1 MINRNFVSLS
11 ALATV
16 ALNAAP
22 ASAKDVLLFNRI
34 GPTKSELYVA
44 NADGSGEHKLIG
56 SEGFDYAARFSE
68 DGQWIVFTSE
78 RATEHGGRGQSDIYR
93 VRADGSALERL
104 TDDPAVDDQA
114 ALSPDNRYVAFMSDR
129 GSHRANIWLLD
140 LQTRQ
145 LRNLTG
151 AAPIQGDPTKPDGFY
166 RPSWSPD
173 GQWIAFTSDRN
184 TEWKAHD
191 KGVAWEHLQELSVYI
206 VHPDGTGLKR
216 LTGEGVT
223 TGSPKWSADG
233 KSIIAYQ
240 GETEVSWLSRV
251 DQLSM
256 KATTQIVSID
266 VATGATK
273 ELTSGAGVKLYPQ
286 FLPEGRFAYSTKS
299 AQISGIM
306 YSDGAKPFPPNLRE
320 PAWSKDGRQVVY
332 EKISNLPLE
341 QNTPLYS
348 WNDKYDYR
356 YTDVFPMFAKD
367 GTLALS
373 NKDVDTSLVVMKADG
388 SDRQL
393 VFQSTTHC
401 AKSKNPSGQ
410 CGDMIGVALT
420 PSWFPD
426 SQKLV
431 FSFGGYWRTRD
442 QNVAN
447 VKMINRDGT
456 GVEDLTSTTSNT
468 GFASVS
474 PDGKQ
479 MVYRSWAKGDE
490 GLRIMDLATRKV
502 RVLTND
508 WDNVPGWSP
517 ATSGPS
523 AGRIVFTRKQ
533 KDGNFDIF
541 TIKSDGTGLLRVTS
555 FPASDAHAVWSWDGK
570 KIMWSSSEYGFKDE
584 AALYDNSFE
593 PYGQVWIMDPDG
605 SHKEQMTNSRWEDSL
620 PAFVP
625 PVALGKGMNGT

>member
-1 MINRNFVSLS
+1 VRKFNVILALTCS
-11 ALATV
+11 ATALGAT
-16 ALNAAP
+16 ALE
-22 ASAKDVLLFNRI
+22 AKETLLFNRI

-44 NADGSGEHKLIG
+44 NPDGTGAHKLLG
-56 SEGFDYAARFSE
+56 TEGFDYAARFSD

-78 RATEHGGRGQSDIYR
+78 RNGRGQSDIYR
-93 VRADGSALERL
+93 VRADGTGLERL

-114 ALSPDNRYVAFMSDR
+114 SLSPDNRYVAFMSDR
-129 GSHRANIWLLD
+129 GSHRANIWILD
-140 LQTRQ
+140 LKTRK

-166 RPSWSPD
+166 RPTWSPD
-173 GQWIAFTSDRN
+173 GKWIAFTSDRN
-184 TEWKAHD
+184 TEWKSHD
-191 KGVAWEHLQELSVYI
+191 KGAAWEHLQELSVYI
-206 VHPDGTGLKR
+206 VHPDGTGFKHVAGN
-216 LTGEGVT
+216 GEITV
-223 TGSPKWSADG
+223 GSPKWSADG
-233 KSIIAYQ
+233 KKLIAYQ
-240 GETEVSWLSRV
+240 GEVELSWLSRV
-251 DQLSM
+251 DQLSK
-256 KATTQIVSID
+256 KATSQIVSID
-266 VATGATK
+266 VATGKTT
-273 ELTSGAGVKLYPQ
+273 ELTSGPGVKLYPQ
-286 FLPEGRFAYSTKS
+286 FLPGGRFAYSTKT
-299 AQISGIM
+299 AQVTGIA
-306 YSDGAKPFPPNLRE
+306 YSDGAAQFPANLRE
-320 PAWSKDGRQVVY
+320 PTWSKDGKKVIY
-332 EKISNLPLE
+332 ELIDNLPLP

-373 NKDVDTSLVVMKADG
+373 NKDVDTSLAIMNADG
-388 SDRQL
+388 TDKK
-393 VFQSTTHC
+393 VIFQSTTHC
-401 AKSKNPSGQ
+401 AAGKNPSGQ

-442 QNVAN
+442 QQVAN

-474 PDGKQ
+474 PDGKE

-517 ATSGPS
+517 ATQGDS

-541 TIKSDGTGLLRVTS
+541 TIRSDGTDLLRVTN
-555 FPASDAHAVWSWDGK
+555 FRASDAHAVWSWDGK
-570 KIMWSSSEYGFKDE
+570 KILWSSSEYGFKDE
-584 AALYDNSFE
+584 GALYDNSFQ
-593 PYGQVWIMDPDG
+593 PYGQVWSMNPDG
-605 SHKEQMTNSRWEDSL
+605 SGKEMLTNSRWEDSL

-625 PVALGKGMNGT
+625 PNAKLAK

>member
-1 MINRNFVSLS
+1 MRKTTLAAILAGTLLTP
-11 ALATV
+11 ALAP
-16 ALNAAP
+16 AP
-22 ASAKDVLLFNRI
+22 VQAKDVLLFNRI

-44 NADGSGEHKLIG
+44 NADGSGEHKLLPG
-56 SEGFDYAARFSE
+56 EGFDYSPRFSA
-68 DGQWIVFTSE
+68 DGQWIVFTAE
-78 RATEHGGRGQSDIYR
+78 RNGRGQSDIWR
-93 VRADGSALERL
+93 VRANGTGLERL

-129 GSHRANIWLLD
+129 GSHRANIWILD
-140 LQTRQ
+140 LKTRK

-151 AAPIQGDPTKPDGFY
+151 AAPIQGDPGLPDGFY

-184 TEWKAHD
+184 TQWKSHD
-191 KGVAWEHLQELSVYI
+191 KGAAWEHLQELAVYV
-206 VHPDGTGLKR
+206 VHPDGSGLRR
-216 LTGEGVT
+216 LSGEGVT

-233 KSIIAYQ
+233 KELIAYQ
-240 GETEVSWLSRV
+240 GDVEVSWLSRV

-256 KATTQIVSID
+256 KATSQIVAID
-266 VATGATK
+266 VASGATR
-273 ELTSGAGVKLYPQ
+273 ELTSGPGVKLYPQ
-286 FLPEGRFAYSTKS
+286 FLPGGRFAYSTKS
-299 AQISGIM
+299 AQITGIM
-306 YSDGAKPFPPNLRE
+306 YSDGAKPFPANLRE
-320 PAWSKDGRQVVY
+320 PSWTSDGSKVVY
-332 EKISNLPLE
+332 EKIDNLPLA

-348 WNDKYDYR
+348 WNPAMDYR
-356 YTDVFPMFAKD
+356 YTDVFPMFARD

-373 NKDVDTSLVVMKADG
+373 NKDVDTSLVTMNADG
-388 SDRQL
+388 TGKAL
-393 VFQSTTHC
+393 VFQSTTKC
-401 AKSKNPSGQ
+401 AAGKNPSGQ

-426 SQKLV
+426 SKKLV

-474 PDGKQ
+474 PDGRQ

-490 GLRIMDLATRKV
+490 GLRIMDLATRQV

-517 ATSGPS
+517 ATDGAS
-523 AGRIVFTRKQ
+523 AGLIVFTRKQ

-541 TIKSDGTGLLRVTS
+541 TIRADGTGLNRVTT
-555 FPASDAHAVWSWDGK
+555 FPASDAHAVWSWDGR
-570 KIMWSSSEYGFKDE
+570 KILWNSSEYGFKDE
-584 AALYDNSFE
+584 AALYDNSFQ
-593 PYGQVWIMDPDG
+593 PYGQVWSMNPDG
-605 SHKEQMTNSRWEDSL
+605 SDKQMLTDSRWEDSM

-625 PVALGKGMNGT
+625 PAALH

>member
-1 MINRNFVSLS
+1 MRYGNWISGLALS
-11 ALATV
+11 AGLWASV
-16 ALNAAP
+16 P
-22 ASAKDVLLFNRI
+22 AMAKDVLLFNRI
-34 GPTKSELYVA
+34 GPTKSQLYVA
-44 NADGSGEHKLIG
+44 NADGSGEHRLIAAD
-56 SEGFDYAARFSE
+56 GFDYAARFSD
-68 DGQWIVFTSE
+68 DGQWITFTSE
-78 RATEHGGRGQSDIYR
+78 RGGRGQSDIYR
-93 VRADGSALERL
+93 ARADGSALERL

-114 ALSPDNRYVAFMSDR
+114 AMSPDNRYVAFMSDR
-129 GSHRANIWLLD
+129 GSHRANIWVLD

-145 LRNLTG
+145 LRDLTG
-151 AAPIQGDPTKPDGFY
+151 AAPLQGDPGKPDGFY

-173 GQWIAFTSDRN
+173 GQWIAFSSDRN
-184 TEWKAHD
+184 TEWKSHD
-191 KGVAWEHLQELSVYI
+191 KGSAWEHLQELSVYI
-206 VHPDGTGLKR
+206 VHPDGTGLRR
-216 LTGEGVT
+216 LSGEGVT

-233 KSIIAYQ
+233 KQIIAYQ
-240 GETEVSWLSRV
+240 GDVELSWLSRV

-256 KATTQIVSID
+256 KATSQIVAID
-266 VATGATK
+266 VATGQAK
-273 ELTSGAGVKLYPQ
+273 ELTSGPGVKLNPQ
-286 FLPEGRFAYSTKS
+286 FLPDGRFAYSTKS
-299 AQISGIM
+299 AQVTGIM
-306 YSDGAKPFPPNLRE
+306 YSDGAKPFPANLRE
-320 PAWSKDGRQVVY
+320 PSWSRDGRQVVY
-332 EKISNLPLE
+332 ERIDNLPLA
-341 QNTPLYS
+341 QNTPFYS
-348 WNDKYDYR
+348 WNDKFEYR
-356 YTDVFPMFAKD
+356 YTDVFPMFARD

-388 SDRQL
+388 SDKRL

-401 AKSKNPSGQ
+401 AAGKNASGQ

-426 SQKLV
+426 SKKLV

-456 GVEDLTSTTSNT
+456 GVKDLTSTTSNT

-479 MVYRSWAKGDE
+479 MVYRSWVKGDE

-502 RVLTND
+502 RMLTND

-517 ATSGPS
+517 AASGPG

-555 FPASDAHAVWSWDGK
+555 FPASDAHAVWSWDGS
-570 KIMWSSSEYGFKDE
+570 KILWSSSEYGFKDE
-584 AALYDNSFE
+584 GALYDNSFQ
-593 PYGQVWIMDPDG
+593 PYGQVWSMNPDG
-605 SHKEQMTNSRWEDSL
+605 SGKEMLTDSRWEDSL

-625 PVALGKGMNGT
+625 PAANKSTKKTTI

>member
-1 MINRNFVSLS
+1 VRKTNLAA
-11 ALATV
+11 ALLCSIGV
-16 ALNAAP
+16 IGAAP

-44 NADGSGEHKLIG
+44 NADGSGERKLIG
-56 SEGFDYAARFSE
+56 TTGFDYSARFSA

-78 RATEHGGRGQSDIYR
+78 RNGRGQSDLYR
-93 VRADGSALERL
+93 VKADGTGLERL
-104 TDDPAVDDQA
+104 TDDPAIDDQA
-114 ALSPDNRYVAFMSDR
+114 AFSPDGGKIAFMSDR
-129 GSHRANIWLLD
+129 GTNRANIWIMD
-140 LQTRQ
+140 LKTRK
-145 LRNLTG
+145 LTNLTG
-151 AAPIQGDPTKPDGFY
+151 AAAIQGDPMKPDGFY

-173 GQWIAFTSDRN
+173 GKWIAFTSDRN
-184 TEWKAHD
+184 TEWKSHD
-191 KGVAWEHLQELSVYI
+191 KGVAWEHLQELAVYL

-216 LTGEGVT
+216 LSAEGMT

-233 KSIIAYQ
+233 KSLIAYQ
-240 GETEVSWLSRV
+240 GDVELSWLSRV

-256 KATTQIVSID
+256 KATSQIVSID
-266 VATGATK
+266 IATGKATD
-273 ELTSGAGVKLYPQ
+273 LTAGAGVKLNPQ
-286 FLPEGRFAYSTKS
+286 FLPGGRFAYSTKS
-299 AQISGIM
+299 AQISGVM
-306 YSDGAKPFPPNLRE
+306 YSDGARPFPANLRE
-320 PAWSKDGRQVVY
+320 PAWSADGTKVVY
-332 EKISNLPLE
+332 ERIDNLPLA
-341 QNTPLYS
+341 QNTAFYS
-348 WNDKYDYR
+348 WNPKYDYR
-356 YTDVFPMFAKD
+356 YTDVFPMFARD

-373 NKDVDTSLVVMKADG
+373 NKDTDTSLVTMNADG
-388 SDRQL
+388 TNKQL

-401 AKSKNPSGQ
+401 AAGKNASGQ

-426 SQKLV
+426 SKKMV

-456 GVEDLTSTTSNT
+456 GAEDLTSTTSNT

-474 PDGKQ
+474 PDGGR

-490 GLRIMDLATRKV
+490 GLRIMDIATRKV
-502 RVLTND
+502 TVLTND
-508 WDNVPGWSP
+508 PDNVPGWSP
-517 ATSGPS
+517 ATEGAS
-523 AGRIVFTRKQ
+523 ADRIVFTRKQ

-541 TIKSDGTGLLRVTS
+541 TIKSDGSDLQRVTQ

-570 KIMWSSSEYGFKDE
+570 KIMWSNSVYGFKDE
-584 AALYDNSFE
+584 AALYDNSFQ

-605 SHKEQMTNSRWEDSL
+605 SNKEKMTNSRWEDSL

-625 PVALGKGMNGT
+625 PIALK

>member
-1 MINRNFVSLS
+1 MDKTKLMI
-11 ALATV
+11 ALACS
-16 ALNAAP
+16 AGSMLP
-22 ASAKDVLLFNRI
+22 AQSVMAGETLLFNRI
-34 GPTKSELYVA
+34 GPTKSDLYIA
-44 NADGSGEHKLIG
+44 NADGSGEHRLIDTP
-56 SEGFDYAARFSE
+56 GFDYSARYSP

-78 RATEHGGRGQSDIYR
+78 RAGRGQSDVWR
-93 VRADGSALERL
+93 VKADGSALERL

-114 ALSPDNRYVAFMSDR
+114 AMSPDNRTIAFMSDR
-129 GSHRANIWLLD
+129 GPTHHANIWLLD
-140 LQTRQ
+140 LKTRK

-151 AAPIQGDPTKPDGFY
+151 SGAIQGDPMKPDGFY
-166 RPSWSPD
+166 RPQWSPD

-184 TEWKAHD
+184 TEWKSHD
-191 KGVAWEHLQELSVYI
+191 KGAAWEHLQELSVYI

-216 LTGEGVT
+216 LSLPGVT

-233 KSIIAYQ
+233 THLIAYQ
-240 GETEVSWLSRV
+240 GDVELSWLSRV

-256 KATTQIVSID
+256 KATSQIVAID
-266 VATGATK
+266 VASGVAHD
-273 ELTSGAGVKLYPQ
+273 LTSGPGVKLNPQ
-286 FLPEGRFAYSTKS
+286 FLPGGRFGYSTKS
-299 AQISGIM
+299 AQITGVM
-306 YSDGAKPFPPNLRE
+306 YSDGAKPFPSNLRE
-320 PAWSKDGRQVVY
+320 PAWTPDGQHVVY
-332 EKISNLPLE
+332 EKIDNQPLA
-341 QNTPLYS
+341 QNTELFS
-348 WNDKYDYR
+348 WKPSVDYR
-356 YTDVFPMFAKD
+356 YTDVFPMFARD

-373 NKDVDTSLVVMKADG
+373 NKDVDTSLVVMNADG
-388 SDRQL
+388 TDRKL

-401 AKSKNPSGQ
+401 AAGKNASGQ

-426 SQKLV
+426 SKRMV

-474 PDGKQ
+474 PDGTQ

-502 RVLTND
+502 RVLTTD

-517 ATSGPS
+517 ATQGSG
-523 AGRIVFTRKQ
+523 AGLIVFTRKQ
-533 KDGNFDIF
+533 ADGNFDIF
-541 TIKSDGTGLLRVTS
+541 TIRPDGTGLNRVTS
-555 FPASDAHAVWSWDGK
+555 FPASDAHAVWSWDGT
-570 KIMWSSSEYGFKDE
+570 KILWNSSEYGFKDE
-584 AALYDNSFE
+584 GALYDNSFQ
-593 PYGQVWIMDPDG
+593 PYGQVWSMNPDG
-605 SHKEQMTNSRWEDSL
+605 SGKQMLTDSRWEDSM

-625 PVALGKGMNGT
+625 PQK